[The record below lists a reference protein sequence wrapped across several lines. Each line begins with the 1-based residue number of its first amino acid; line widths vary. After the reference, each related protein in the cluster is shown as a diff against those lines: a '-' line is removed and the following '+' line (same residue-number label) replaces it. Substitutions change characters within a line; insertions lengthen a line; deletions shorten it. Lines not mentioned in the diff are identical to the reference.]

1 MHTCAVCL
9 QGTFFVHHEPAY
21 LEILRDFL
29 VEVAVGVPGALQ
41 HLLGLRQ
48 QRLSPSG
55 MVGSTSTLWAGN
67 RAVAVAVAD
76 AVAVAVAVVVAVV
89 VSVAV
94 AVAAAAAGQEET
106 E

>member
-1 MHTCAVCL
+1 MYIYIYVYICICIYIYSDIYIYIYMIFAYMHTCAVCL

-48 QRLSPSG
+48 QRLSP
-55 MVGSTSTLWAGN
+55 
-67 RAVAVAVAD
+67 
-76 AVAVAVAVVVAVV
+76 
-89 VSVAV
+89 
-94 AVAAAAAGQEET
+94 
-106 E
+106 